1 MSATSPRRGAIVT
14 VYAVAV
20 AIGATLLF
28 LIQPMFARVVLPPL
42 GGAPA
47 VWTTSVLFFQ
57 VVLLGAYLYAHA
69 LGRHGFTPTR
79 AAIHLL
85 LVAVGALW
93 LPLDIGWTRT
103 LAAGSP
109 PAWRLVVAATAA
121 LGVPLFAV
129 AATAPLVQRWFMA
142 IDPARADQAYA
153 LYAASNAGSLGGLLA
168 YPLIV
173 ERIFTLNMQSRLWQ
187 VGYFALTASLL
198 AAAGLAYRYR
208 PLTVR
213 PDAIESD
220 RSPEA
225 PSWPLTLS
233 WLVRAG
239 AAAALMQSVTL
250 YLTTDIAASPLLWVL
265 PLSAY
270 LLTFVLAF
278 APRLKLPIRLV
289 TAMVPV
295 AGLVAALALLTT
307 LIRPTWVL
315 LAVHLVCVF
324 VLALGCHVAIAGTRP
339 PARHLTAFYLWLALG
354 GALGS
359 AFTVLLAPHLFTS
372 AVEYPIAIIVAC
384 LVRPGAELWSGSR
397 HQWLMDGAWV
407 LGTIALALGARALL
421 PHAGVESHSFAML
434 LAAGALPVTITTL
447 QWPHAR
453 RFAVMLGAVL
463 LCAPD
468 MYPMNVLHA
477 SRNFFGVLRVAE
489 SGDGKV
495 TQFFHGST
503 LHGGEW
509 RDPARRHEPLEYYGR
524 VGPVGQVFATLA
536 PRLAGAAVAIVGLGM
551 GGLAAYAQPGQHWEF
566 IEIDPD
572 VAAIA
577 ADTRYFHFLAD
588 ARTPIRVVLDDG
600 RLSLSRAQPGRY
612 ALIVM
617 DAFSSDSVPVHLIT
631 TDALAVYRRALRPD
645 GLLLINVS
653 NRYLDLAP
661 IAGTVGLASGFHGC
675 TRFHDVTEKERLD
688 GLVPSTWVALAMQ
701 GDVVAALAAQPGWHP
716 LDRTDRPAWTD
727 DFADVFG
734 AIMWRR

>member
-1 MSATSPRRGAIVT
+1 MKATSPPRGAIVT

-20 AIGATLLF
+20 ALGATLLF

-57 VVLLGAYLYAHA
+57 VLLLAAYLYAHA
-69 LGRHGFTPTR
+69 LGRNGFTPAS
-79 AAIHLL
+79 AALHLGV
-85 LVAVGALW
+85 VAAGVLW

-121 LGVPLFAV
+121 LGLPLFAV
-129 AATAPLVQRWFMA
+129 AATAPLVQRWFTA

-173 ERIFTLNMQSRLWQ
+173 ERIFTLNTQSRLWQ
-187 VGYFALTASLL
+187 VGYLALAASLV

-208 PLTVR
+208 PPASR
-213 PDAIESD
+213 AQASAGDAPS
-220 RSPEA
+220 EA
-225 PSWPLTLS
+225 PSWQLTLS

-278 APRLKLPIRLV
+278 APRLKVPVRFV
-289 TAMVPV
+289 TVIVPV

-324 VLALGCHVAIAGTRP
+324 ILALGCHVAVAGTRP
-339 PARHLTAFYLWLALG
+339 PARHLTTFYLWLALG

-359 AFTVLLAPHLFTS
+359 AFTVLVAPHLFKS

-384 LVRPGAELWSGSR
+384 LVRPGAELWGGSR
-397 HQWLMDGAWV
+397 RSWLSDSAWV
-407 LGTIALALGARALL
+407 LGTMALALGARAVL
-421 PHAGVESHSFAML
+421 PNAGVESHSFAML

-453 RFAVMLGAVL
+453 RFGLMLGVVL

-477 SRNFFGVLRVAE
+477 RRNFFGVLRVAE

-524 VGPVGQVFATLA
+524 VGPVGQVFETLA
-536 PRLAGAAVAIVGLGM
+536 PRLAGAGVAVVGLGM
-551 GGLAAYAQPGQHWEF
+551 GGLAAYAQPGQQWEF

-588 ARTPIRVVLDDG
+588 SPTPIRVELDDG
-600 RLSLSRAQPGRY
+600 RLALSRARPGSF

-661 IAGTVGLASGFHGC
+661 IAGTVGLAAGFQGC
-675 TRFHDVTEKERLD
+675 TRFHDVSEAERIA
-688 GLVPSTWVALAMQ
+688 GLVPSTWVALATRA
-701 GDVVAALAAQPGWHP
+701 DVVASLAAQPGWRP
-716 LDRTDRPAWTD
+716 LDRSDRPAWTD